1 MDQTILGETIHPK
14 VFGTI
19 RRIKEKDNTLF
30 DELEKELFGGGEKF
44 YQPLRDFLKKK
55 GIEEISK
62 IPDGVYSGLEIHKIR
77 GIFYYYKYGEDFHF
91 WYLYNLNEE
100 IMLKNKTE
108 ILDFII
114 CKEKEGRV
122 IPDFFQKVYEINK
135 LVVEDLESTYKQL
148 EQKEQDAPTRTF
160 AKDSRSRFINTLIH
174 EVEFELDNYLMEF
187 PEDKEVQKLWEITLE
202 KLREFHQTP
211 QRLRKI
217 RRIWRNYGQ
226 HKNWKKMVI
235 DLHNYIKGLSY
246 FEDDEDELE
255 PFDINKLKLV
265 CLDFIS

>member
-1 MDQTILGETIHPK
+1 
-14 VFGTI
+14 
-19 RRIKEKDNTLF
+19 
-30 DELEKELFGGGEKF
+30 
-44 YQPLRDFLKKK
+44 LKKK

-62 IPDGVYSGLEIHKIR
+62 IPDGVHSGLETHKIR
-77 GIFYYYKYGEDFHF
+77 GIFYYYKYSEDFHF
-91 WYLYNLNEE
+91 WYLYNFNEG

-135 LVVEDLESTYKQL
+135 LIVEDLENTYKQL
-148 EQKEQDAPTRTF
+148 EQKEEDPSTKIFFR
-160 AKDSRSRFINTLIH
+160 DRRSRFINSLIH
-174 EVEFELDNYLMEF
+174 DVEFELDNYLLKF
-187 PEDKEVQKLWEITLE
+187 PEDEEVQKLWEITLE
-202 KLREFHQTP
+202 KLTEFHQTP

-217 RRIWRNYGQ
+217 RRIWRNYGK

-235 DLHNYIKGLSY
+235 DLHDYIKELSY
-246 FEDDEDELE
+246 FEDGEDALE